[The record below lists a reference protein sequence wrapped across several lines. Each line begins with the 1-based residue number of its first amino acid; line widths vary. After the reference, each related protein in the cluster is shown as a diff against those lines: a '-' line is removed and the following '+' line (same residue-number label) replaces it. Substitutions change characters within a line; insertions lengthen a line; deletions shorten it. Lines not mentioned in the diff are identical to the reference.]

1 MYYKKFLK
9 SLHTWAVFREG
20 DTGDYTIASGLT
32 DEDADRIL
40 RELGIGRKFVTVEPP
55 QLDTSIV
62 IQIIG
67 MPRFDWDK
75 VRAAFDECKDV
86 RLIYIG
92 THLLAKEL
100 PF

>member
-55 QLDTSIV
+55 VVGYQHRHTDY
-62 IQIIG
+62 
-67 MPRFDWDK
+67 RY
-75 VRAAFDECKDV
+75 AA
-86 RLIYIG
+86 L
-92 THLLAKEL
+92 
-100 PF
+100 